1 MQISGI
7 GISTKSELKNIKSLF
22 RVGEIIEV
30 KIVAKK
36 GETLYLLEAKGN
48 VFEGVANKEA
58 GSSTLKATVQSVQPE
73 VIMVSQDDKGNLEIK
88 LTSFLGKAGRFN
100 PDSPKQDVKNIVIN
114 RLKTSDRAVVLFKK
128 GSLLKAEV
136 LGKGSGNA
144 YMLKI
149 DKAVFEAFAKL
160 DMENIGSKLTL
171 LVEKVKPNIV
181 LRVVG
186 KDADVI
192 EYVKGSVSAA
202 VGNGKSEASIIFD
215 LLSDI
220 KKAISVSDKKSVLVN
235 TQKMLGVI
243 ENLKQAV
250 INIKKDTETLRYNIQ
265 KESLLDSSEF
275 SSISK
280 NINNTLKGDAQS
292 ELQVQRKNFDTAN
305 KLNTTHIDY
314 AENADKTTIDRKTD
328 ISAILRLINE
338 AVSNRGKDMSS
349 LQGMVEN
356 FGKKIDK
363 ILPLINSV
371 GISFSGLQKQ
381 ENSLQDGLILGFL
394 KELEEGLDKV
404 LNGVIGFENDV
415 KILEKTVLS
424 SRFHKAKE
432 LAVKMREFVQNEL
445 LDGGEKT
452 DANRDTVKLV
462 DNIKNILQ
470 QIKPPLTTGS
480 LFVQIPVFIGK
491 KESKI
496 YVDKQQKSKT
506 GSGKKSYKIKIV
518 SEYDSK
524 GVFQIEGIYF
534 DGNISC
540 KVGFDKKERL
550 EMFEKGLK
558 ALSDSLG
565 KNIAVSTFL
574 IKSRPVIIQKKLNI
588 KI

>member
-192 EYVKGSVSAA
+192 EYVKGNVSAA

-265 KESLLDSSEF
+265 KEALLNSSEF